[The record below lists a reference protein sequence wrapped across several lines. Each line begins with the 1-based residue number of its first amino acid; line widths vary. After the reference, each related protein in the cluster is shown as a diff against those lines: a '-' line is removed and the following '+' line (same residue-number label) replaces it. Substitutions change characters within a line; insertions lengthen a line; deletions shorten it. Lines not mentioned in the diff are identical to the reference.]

1 MIFRVF
7 YQINSAG
14 DLMDTVQQKNSG
26 LTAQTLRGEITRVI
40 YENDE
45 GDFSIIRI
53 ADAQGVEHTVVGNFS
68 GIFEGQSLEVTG
80 RFEIHKEFGTQLRAE
95 HFRFLLPSTRE
106 GIIKYLSSGMIDGIG
121 PKNAENIVNY
131 FGDKILEIL
140 DHYSARLKEV
150 PGIGKKRASQIS
162 EAWKAQ
168 SSRREIFI
176 FLQGLGISSL
186 YCQKLYKEYGSQAAE
201 VVKANPF
208 RLADE
213 IDGIGFLMADNI
225 ASSLGIDQVDPQRL
239 AAGTLYTLNQLT
251 VSGHCCY
258 PVKEFTEKCAET
270 LRVEAEIAGKGV
282 DEAVQ
287 LGFIHIEN
295 GMAYPVN
302 LLRAETELPKYIYGL
317 GRCRQHPGLKIA
329 QILPTKGLQLTEE
342 QTHAVERA
350 GQYPLNIITGG
361 PGVGKTTVIH
371 EIVRR
376 ALAAKLKVYLAA
388 PTGRAAKRMSEATDF
403 PAKTIHRMLKWEPA
417 EHKFA
422 YNVDHKLPCDL
433 LIVDEISMLDI
444 TLAMYLF
451 RAVNFGTSVVL
462 VGDADQLPSVGPGK
476 VMHSF
481 LRSGMFAVTR
491 LTQIFRQGAGSR
503 IIFNAHRVNHGQLPE
518 KSDNAQD
525 LSDFYWIE
533 QDDPEKVLD
542 LIVRLQTERIPQRFG
557 FDPIRDIQVLTPMN
571 RGNCGTRSINDCLQ
585 HILNAGHKPQFKVG
599 DRVLKAGDR
608 VMQIS
613 NNYDK
618 NVFNGD
624 MGRVGN
630 INNKDKIFSVFYG
643 GSRVVNYEFTEVDQ
657 LTLAYAVTIHK
668 SQGSEFPV
676 VIMPMLSQHYM
687 MLQRNLLYTGMTRAK
702 KLLILIGGVK
712 SIGMAVRNTRLE
724 PRFTQLA
731 ERLIAI
737 KEGRKI

>member
-1 MIFRVF
+1 
-7 YQINSAG
+7 
-14 DLMDTVQQKNSG
+14 MDTDGHGQIVPEKTGG

-45 GDFSIIRI
+45 GGFSIIRI

-68 GIFEGQSLEVTG
+68 GAFAGQSLEVTG
-80 RFEIHKEFGTQLRAE
+80 KFETHKEFGIQLRAE

-121 PKNAENIVNY
+121 PKNAENIVNH
-131 FGDKILEIL
+131 FGDKTLEIL
-140 DHYSARLKEV
+140 DKYSVRLKEV

-186 YCQKLYKEYGSQAAE
+186 YCQKLYKEYGDQAAE

-225 ASSLGIDQVDPQRL
+225 ASALGIDQVDPQRL

-251 VSGHCCY
+251 MSGHCCY
-258 PVKEFTEKCAET
+258 PVEEFTAKCAET
-270 LRVEAEIAGKGV
+270 LRVEVEIAGKGV
-282 DEAVQ
+282 DEALRQ
-287 LGFIHIEN
+287 GFISIEN
-295 GMAYPVN
+295 DMAYPVN

-317 GRCRQHPGLKIA
+317 GTCRRHPGLKLA
-329 QILPTKGLQLTEE
+329 KVAPAAGLQLSGE
-342 QTHAVERA
+342 QIHAVERV
-350 GQYPLNIITGG
+350 GRYPLNIITGG

-376 ALAAKLKVYLAA
+376 ARAAGLKVYLAA

-422 YNVDHKLPCDL
+422 YNSDHKLPCDL

-444 TLAMYLF
+444 TLALYLF

-476 VMHSF
+476 VLHSF

-503 IIFNAHRVNHGQLPE
+503 IISNAHRVNHGELPE
-518 KSDNAQD
+518 KSNDNQKLA
-525 LSDFYWIE
+525 DFYWIE

-542 LIVRLQTERIPQRFG
+542 LIIRLQTERIPQRFG
-557 FDPIRDIQVLTPMN
+557 FDPIRDVQVLTPMN
-571 RGNCGTRSINDCLQ
+571 RGNCGTHSINDCLQ
-585 HILNAGHKPQFKVG
+585 HILNSGHKPQFKVG
-599 DRVLKAGDR
+599 ERSFKAGDR
-608 VMQIS
+608 VMQVS

-624 MGRVGN
+624 LGRIGN
-630 INNKDKIFSVFYG
+630 IDNKEKVFSVYYG
-643 GSRVVNYEFTEVDQ
+643 GSKVVKYEFTEVDQ
-657 LTLAYAVTIHK
+657 ITLAYAITIHK

-676 VIMPMLSQHYM
+676 VIMPMLNQHYM
-687 MLQRNLLYTGMTRAK
+687 LLQRNLLYTGMTRAK
-702 KLLILIGGVK
+702 KLLILIGGARA
-712 SIGMAVRNTRLE
+712 IGMAVRNSRLE
-724 PRFTQLA
+724 PRFSQLTQ
-731 ERLIAI
+731 RLIAI
-737 KEGRKI
+737 RKRTPTDDEHGQIV